1 MTEMYYLVKQNKDGV
16 YLLSEPN
23 KVLFSTK
30 DRKEAEIAY
39 RNVTGDKKV
48 FPDEFKKGI
57 YVLVSI
63 GHYPLHPKTLYEI
76 HSNTYPV

>member
-1 MTEMYYLVKQNKDGV
+1 MNETYYLVKQNKEGV

-30 DRKEAEIAY
+30 DRAEAETAY
-39 RNVTGDKKV
+39 RNIAGNKRVY
-48 FPDEFKKGI
+48 PYEFDKGI
-57 YVLVSI
+57 YVLVSL

-76 HSNTYPV
+76 NSNTFPV